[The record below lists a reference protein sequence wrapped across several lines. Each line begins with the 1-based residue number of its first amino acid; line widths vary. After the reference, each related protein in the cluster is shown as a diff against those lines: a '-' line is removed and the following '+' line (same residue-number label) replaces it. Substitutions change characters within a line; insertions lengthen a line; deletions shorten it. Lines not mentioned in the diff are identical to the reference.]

1 MAKGRLL
8 LLLVLC
14 LFAEWRIAA
23 AATNPQDAAALKSL
37 MKKWSNLPASWNKKS
52 NDPCGHKWDGVV
64 CNANSRVTSLNLFGM
79 NMKGTLSDDIGSLTE
94 LRVLDLSSNKDLGG
108 PLTPAIGKL
117 IQLTHLVLVSC
128 SFSGTI
134 PSELGNLAQIEFF
147 ALNSNN
153 FVGSI
158 PPSLGKL
165 SKVKWLDLADNKLT
179 GRLPNSR
186 ENGTGLDQLLNAE
199 HFHLNQNSLE
209 GPIPEYMFNS
219 SMRLKHILLDRNGFS
234 GTIPASIGVIPTLE
248 VLRLNDNNF
257 TGQVPAMKNLSKLHV
272 LMLSN
277 NELRGLMPNL
287 TELPSLQ
294 NVDLSNNSFT
304 SSGVPSWFTDL
315 PDLMTLTMQ
324 SVGISG
330 KLPPEFFSLRDL
342 QHVILSD
349 NLLNDTLDMGNNI
362 SKDLDLV
369 DIRNNKITS
378 VTVYST
384 LNYTNL
390 KLEGNPLCSDSL
402 LSDTMLCTDQLTER
416 PTVGPSSNVQCANPF
431 IETIVFRSPSFGD
444 VRKYLPGLHSN
455 LSSTLGNCT
464 PIKLD
469 DLVPYTDDVYLK
481 VDIRACPVNQKR
493 FNYSQVLNCFNLT
506 LQTYKPPE
514 NFGPYFVHSHPYAF
528 HDKVSRA
535 VLIGVV
541 TGSVLLVVGLA
552 LIGVYAVRQRRR
564 ARKLVT
570 LSDPFASWGST
581 TEDIGEAPKLKSAR
595 CFTLEELKLS
605 TNDFREINTIGAGG
619 YGTVYRGKLMD
630 GQLIA
635 IKRSKQGSMQ
645 GGLEFKTEIE
655 LLSRVHHK
663 NLVGLVGFCFEKG
676 ERMLVYE
683 FISNGTLS
691 ESLYGIKGVQL
702 DWGMRLKIALD
713 SARGLAY
720 LHDHANPP
728 IIHRD
733 VKSTN
738 ILLDEKMT
746 AKVADFGLSLLVSDS
761 EEGELC
767 TNVKGTLGYLDPEYY
782 MTQQLTAKSDVYSFG
797 VVLLELIVAKPPI
810 YEKKY
815 IVREVKTA
823 LDMEDSMY
831 CGLQDVMDP
840 VLLKMGGLLGFPRFL
855 KMALQCVEEV
865 GPDRPSMNNIVRE
878 IELIM
883 QDHGLTPGSV
893 STGSSFSVDL
903 TTRKVPPRYPYSNTS
918 TSSTTFEMDSRAF
931 EYSGGFPTS
940 QGSLNHRNT

>member
-1 MAKGRLL
+1 M
-8 LLLVLC
+8 LLVLC
-14 LFAEWRIAA
+14 LFAESRIAA
-23 AATNPQDAAALKSL
+23 ATTNPQDAAALKSL
-37 MKKWSNLPASWNKKS
+37 MKKWSNLPASWKKKS
-52 NDPCGHKWDGVV
+52 NDPCGDKWDGVI
-64 CNANSRVTSLNLFGM
+64 CNGNSRVTSLNLFGM
-79 NMKGTLSDDIGSLTE
+79 DMKGTLSDDIGSLTE
-94 LRVLDLSSNKDLGG
+94 LTVLDLSSNKGLAG
-108 PLTPAIGKL
+108 PLTPAIGRLIKL
-117 IQLTHLVLVSC
+117 VHLVLIGC
-128 SFSGTI
+128 RFSGTI
-134 PSELGNLAQIEFF
+134 PSELGNLAQLEFL
-147 ALNSNN
+147 ALNSNK
-153 FVGSI
+153 FTGSI

-165 SKVKWLDLADNKLT
+165 SKVQWLDLADNNLS

-186 ENGTGLDQLLNAE
+186 DNGAGLDQLLHAH

-209 GPIPEYMFNS
+209 GPIPEYMFSS
-219 SMRLKHILLDRNGFS
+219 SMHLKHILLDRNRFS

-257 TGQVPAMKNLSKLHV
+257 TGQFPAMKNLTKLHV

-277 NELRGLMPNL
+277 NQLRGPMPNL
-287 TELPSLQ
+287 TELSSLQ

-304 SSGVPSWFTDL
+304 SSGVPSWFTEL
-315 PDLMTLTMQ
+315 NDLMTLSMQ

-330 KLPPEFFSLRDL
+330 KLPQKLFSLPGL

-349 NLLNDTLDMGNNI
+349 NQLDDTLDMGNNI
-362 SKDLDLV
+362 SKELDLV
-369 DIRNNKITS
+369 DLRNNKITS

-384 LNYTNL
+384 LNYKNI
-390 KLEGNPLCSDSL
+390 KLGGNPLCNDSL
-402 LSDTMLCTDQLTER
+402 LSDTMLCTDQIIEFPAER
-416 PTVGPSSNVQCANPF
+416 PSSDVQCAHPF
-431 IETIVFRSPSFGD
+431 VETIFFRSPSFGD
-444 VRKYLPGLHSN
+444 VKKYLPELHSN

-464 PIKLD
+464 PNNLGN
-469 DLVPYTDDVYLK
+469 LVPYTDGVYLK
-481 VDIRACPVNQKR
+481 VEIRACPVNQKR

-514 NFGPYFVHSHPYAF
+514 YFGPYYVDGHPYPF

-552 LIGVYAVRQRRR
+552 LIGVYAVRQRKR
-564 ARKLVT
+564 ARKLVS
-570 LSDPFASWGST
+570 LNNPFASWGST

-595 CFTLEELKLS
+595 IFTLEELKLS
-605 TNDFREINTIGAGG
+605 TNDFREINAIGAGG

-691 ESLYGIKGVQL
+691 EALYGIKGVQL
-702 DWGMRLKIALD
+702 DWSTRIKIALD

-733 VKSTN
+733 VKSAN
-738 ILLDEKMT
+738 ILLDAKMT

-831 CGLQDVMDP
+831 CGLRDVMDP
-840 VLLKMGGLLGFPRFL
+840 VLLKMGVVQGFPRFVQ
-855 KMALQCVEEV
+855 MALQCVEEV
-865 GPDRPSMNNIVRE
+865 GPDRPTMNNIVRE
-878 IELIM
+878 IEIIM
-883 QDHGLTPGSV
+883 QDHGITPDSV
-893 STGSSFSVDL
+893 STSSSFSVES
-903 TTRKVPPRYPYSNTS
+903 TARKFPPRYPYSNTS

-940 QGSLNHRNT
+940 QGSLQNNRNT

>member
-1 MAKGRLL
+1 
-8 LLLVLC
+8 
-14 LFAEWRIAA
+14 
-23 AATNPQDAAALKSL
+23 
-37 MKKWSNLPASWNKKS
+37 
-52 NDPCGHKWDGVV
+52 
-64 CNANSRVTSLNLFGM
+64 
-79 NMKGTLSDDIGSLTE
+79 
-94 LRVLDLSSNKDLGG
+94 
-108 PLTPAIGKL
+108 
-117 IQLTHLVLVSC
+117 
-128 SFSGTI
+128 
-134 PSELGNLAQIEFF
+134 
-147 ALNSNN
+147 
-153 FVGSI
+153 
-158 PPSLGKL
+158 
-165 SKVKWLDLADNKLT
+165 
-179 GRLPNSR
+179 
-186 ENGTGLDQLLNAE
+186 
-199 HFHLNQNSLE
+199 
-209 GPIPEYMFNS
+209 
-219 SMRLKHILLDRNGFS
+219 
-234 GTIPASIGVIPTLE
+234 
-248 VLRLNDNNF
+248 
-257 TGQVPAMKNLSKLHV
+257 
-272 LMLSN
+272 
-277 NELRGLMPNL
+277 
-287 TELPSLQ
+287 
-294 NVDLSNNSFT
+294 
-304 SSGVPSWFTDL
+304 
-315 PDLMTLTMQ
+315 
-324 SVGISG
+324 
-330 KLPPEFFSLRDL
+330 L
-342 QHVILSD
+342 QHVVLSD
-349 NLLNDTLDMGNNI
+349 NELNDTLDMGNNI

-390 KLEGNPLCSDSL
+390 KLEGNPLCSDSF
-402 LSDTMLCTDQLTER
+402 LSDTTLCTDQLTVHR
-416 PTVGPSSNVQCANPF
+416 PFNAQCKDPF
-431 IETIVFRSPSFGD
+431 VETIKFRSPSFGD
-444 VRKYLPGLHSN
+444 VNKYLDELHIN
-455 LSSTLGNCT
+455 LSSTFDNCT
-464 PIKLD
+464 PNKL
-469 DLVPYTDDVYLK
+469 DLVPYTGDAYLE
-481 VDIRACPVNQKR
+481 VEFRACPVNQKK

-506 LQTYKPPE
+506 LQTYKLPE
-514 NFGPYFVHSHPYAF
+514 IFGPYFVVSHPYAF

-541 TGSVLLVVGLA
+541 TGSVLLVIGLA
-552 LIGVYAVRQRRR
+552 LIGVYAVRQRKR
-564 ARKLVT
+564 ARKLVS
-570 LSDPFASWGST
+570 LNDPFASWGST
-581 TEDIGEAPKLKSAR
+581 TEDIGEAPKLQSAR
-595 CFTLEELKLS
+595 VFTLEELKLS
-605 TNDFREINTIGAGG
+605 TNDFREINAIGAGG

-702 DWGMRLKIALD
+702 DWVMRLKIALD

-767 TNVKGTLGYLDPEYY
+767 TNVKGTLTSMQGYLDPEYY

-831 CGLQDVMDP
+831 CGLKDVMDP
-840 VLLKMGGLLGFPRFL
+840 VLLKMGELLGFPRFV
-855 KMALQCVEEV
+855 KIALQCVKEV
-865 GPDRPSMNNIVRE
+865 GPDRPLMNNIVRE

-893 STGSSFSVDL
+893 STSSSFSVDSAA
-903 TTRKVPPRYPYSNTS
+903 KKFAPRYPYSNAS

-931 EYSGGFPTS
+931 EYSGGFPSS
-940 QGSLNHRNT
+940 QGSLNNRTHRN

>member
-1 MAKGRLL
+1 MAAKGRLFF

-14 LFAEWRIAA
+14 LFAGSRITA
-23 AATNPQDAAALKSL
+23 AATNPQDAAALKS
-37 MKKWSNLPASWNKKS
+37 MKKKWSNLPKSWTKKSS
-52 NDPCGHKWDGVV
+52 NDPCDQWDGVI
-64 CNANSRVTSLNLFGM
+64 CNGNSRVTLLNLFGM
-79 NMKGTLSDDIGSLTE
+79 SLKGTLSDDIGSLTE

-117 IQLTHLVLVSC
+117 IQLTHLVLIGC
-128 SFSGTI
+128 SFSGTV
-134 PSELGNLAQIEFF
+134 PNELGNLAQLEFF
-147 ALNSNN
+147 ALNSNK
-153 FVGSI
+153 FTGSI

-165 SKVKWLDLADNKLT
+165 SKVTWLDLANNSLT

-186 ENGTGLDQLLNAE
+186 DNGAGLDQLLNAD
-199 HFHLNQNSLE
+199 HFHLNQNLLE
-209 GPIPEYMFNS
+209 GPIPENMFNS
-219 SMRLKHILLDRNGFS
+219 SMRLKHIFLDRNRFS
-234 GTIPASIGVIPTLE
+234 GNIPASIGVISTLE

-257 TGQVPAMKNLSKLHV
+257 TGQVPPMKMLTKLHV

-277 NELRGLMPNL
+277 NKLRGPMPNL
-287 TELPSLQ
+287 TDMNGLQ

-304 SSGVPSWFTDL
+304 SSGVPSWFTEL
-315 PDLMTLTMQ
+315 KDLMTLTMQ

-330 KLPPEFFSLRDL
+330 KLPQELFSRTNL

-349 NLLNDTLDMGNNI
+349 NQLNDTLDMGNNI

-369 DIRNNKITS
+369 DIRNNNISS
-378 VTVYST
+378 VTVYGT

-390 KLEGNPLCSDSL
+390 KLEGNPLCTESL
-402 LSDTMLCTDQLTER
+402 LSGTMLCTDQLTEPPIVY
-416 PTVGPSSNVQCANPF
+416 PTFNVQCKNPF
-431 IETIVFRSPSFGD
+431 VETIEFRSPSFGN
-444 VRKYLPGLHSN
+444 VNKYIDELHKN
-455 LSSTLGNCT
+455 LSGTLDNCT
-464 PIKLD
+464 PNKLG
-469 DLVPYTDDVYLK
+469 LVPYTGDAYLK
-481 VDIRACPVNQKR
+481 VELKACAVNQKR

-514 NFGPYFVHSHPYAF
+514 IFGPYYVDAHPYPF

-535 VLIGVV
+535 
-541 TGSVLLVVGLA
+541 
-552 LIGVYAVRQRRR
+552 

-570 LSDPFASWGST
+570 LNDPFASWGSA

-595 CFTLEELKLS
+595 VFTLEELKLS
-605 TNDFREINTIGAGG
+605 TNDFREINAIGAGG

-630 GQLIA
+630 GQFIA

-663 NLVGLVGFCFEKG
+663 NLVGLVGFCFDKG

-702 DWGMRLKIALD
+702 DWSTRLKIALD

-738 ILLDEKMT
+738 ILLDAKMT

-823 LDMEDSMY
+823 LDMEDSTY
-831 CGLQDVMDP
+831 CGLKDVMDP
-840 VLLKMGGLLGFPRFL
+840 VLLKLGGLQGFPRFL

-878 IELIM
+878 IEMIM
-883 QDHGLTPGSV
+883 QDHGITPGSV
-893 STGSSFSVDL
+893 STSSSFSIDS
-903 TTRKVPPRYPYSNTS
+903 TTKKFVPRFPYSNTS

-931 EYSGGFPTS
+931 EYSGGFPSS
-940 QGSLNHRNT
+940 QGSLQNNRST